1 MKNEEDIA
9 GGENNNEEDME
20 TRTFV
25 HSETNGVQTQKEGP
39 NISLD
44 EVGGGLKQ
52 VQGTTRCVNSD
63 KGGENCKVRLY
74 LLICFVSSCH
84 LTKPQTFGTF

>member
-1 MKNEEDIA
+1 MPNEGQEVKNEEDIA
-9 GGENNNEEDME
+9 GGENNDEEDME

-63 KGGENCKVRLY
+63 KGEHNCKDSLN
-74 LLICFVSSCH
+74 LLI
-84 LTKPQTFGTF
+84 